1 MYPSAAGLL
10 KGIGFWLQK
19 ATKNRERKK
28 RKIVSKNH
36 RTFKIFHVF
45 LKTAFKIKCMQLE

>member
-1 MYPSAAGLL
+1 MCPSAAGLL

-28 RKIVSKNH
+28 KKNCI
-36 RTFKIFHVF
+36 K
-45 LKTAFKIKCMQLE
+45 KT